1 MSNIVEYI
9 EQKPEESQR
18 LVGLKYE
25 QLQQLLNNAKELH
38 NKKSAEIQERK
49 TRVIKAGGGRKIKL
63 SVSEQIILTLIYLRH
78 LTTFQLLGIQ
88 FGVSETTA
96 NDTFNYWFPILG
108 EILPSSILEQVKKNS
123 GDNEIVTELLTEYEL
138 IVDSWEQLRERPS
151 GQEEQKKY
159 YSGKKKNH
167 TLKTTIIVLPSGIDI
182 VDVIPG
188 SPGTKSDINLFRQQQ
203 KNFNKEQKFKGD
215 KAYIGEP
222 SIRTPEKRQP
232 RLELTAEQ
240 KSKNKKLS
248 SERIFVEHLIR
259 LVQIFRV
266 AKERFR
272 LNICKYKQIILTICG
287 VVRLRI
293 GGLRLPNINS
303 EVMRKNN

>member
-1 MSNIVEYI
+1 M
-9 EQKPEESQR
+9 
-18 LVGLKYE
+18 
-25 QLQQLLNNAKELH
+25 
-38 NKKSAEIQERK
+38 
-49 TRVIKAGGGRKIKL
+49 
-63 SVSEQIILTLIYLRH
+63 
-78 LTTFQLLGIQ
+78 
-88 FGVSETTA
+88 
-96 NDTFNYWFPILG
+96 
-108 EILPSSILEQVKKNS
+108 
-123 GDNEIVTELLTEYEL
+123 
-138 IVDSWEQLRERPS
+138 
-151 GQEEQKKY
+151 
-159 YSGKKKNH
+159 
-167 TLKTTIIVLPSGIDI
+167 
-182 VDVIPG
+182 
-188 SPGTKSDINLFRQQQ
+188 FRQQQ

-215 KAYIGEP
+215 KAYTGEP
-222 SIRTPEKRQP
+222 SIRTSEKRQP

-272 LNICKYKQIILTICG
+272 LNICKYKQRILTICG